1 MWTTSIVRNAQTY
14 ITNSRSKRTKTL
26 NFQFLSQR
34 SWTWQHT
41 DPPQVTLK
49 FSQSFLFSH
58 IVSVFNCL
66 PPFLTAVLRSIAF
79 FPACFMLEKKPII
92 MLTYPCPH
100 PHTPPLVQCL
110 IITIDTLY
118 WAPRTRKNIFVIG
131 HRHEA
136 EMGSISFLREQG
148 GNVWLQKS
156 SKMTSSPYLAM
167 QLILPA
173 FERKPQ
179 QAFTK
184 AWFRNLSNCLNSGE
198 ISSEKGKQHMLPN
211 KIKRFKQLEISVSE
225 CLPTLSMKKK
235 SPHMQNAKTARKM
248 GDKTENVGGLSLRNF
263 S

>member
-1 MWTTSIVRNAQTY
+1 MDDPAKLMRCVCLKGITLLQIFWCLVANEWNRFQSEKFLEQSVSKSVGGCGQNLQQRIVRLANPNSSKNTTMWTTSIVRNAQTY

-34 SWTWQHT
+34 SWTSQHT

-66 PPFLTAVLRSIAF
+66 PPFLTAILRSIAF

-156 SKMTSSPYLAM
+156 SKMTISLFWLCS
-167 QLILPA
+167 
-173 FERKPQ
+173 
-179 QAFTK
+179 
-184 AWFRNLSNCLNSGE
+184 WFYRRLNANLSR
-198 ISSEKGKQHMLPN
+198 ISPKHG
-211 KIKRFKQLEISVSE
+211 
-225 CLPTLSMKKK
+225 
-235 SPHMQNAKTARKM
+235 
-248 GDKTENVGGLSLRNF
+248 
-263 S
+263 